1 MVWLYLAAK
10 PSHVGV
16 NVDGLACPLHYPM
29 VHSFQM
35 MGHDLPLDIVLSCCC
50 SRRWHFLGD
59 VKLPELGYLVES

>member
-1 MVWLYLAAK
+1 
-10 PSHVGV
+10 
-16 NVDGLACPLHYPM
+16 VDGLACPLHYPM